1 MQKWSRDVEGE
12 DVEIEYFF
20 IREQLWPVV
29 ILQDVESQDCYTKQE
44 MRGKIETTIWSM
56 DELEENPILQK
67 WSKMAHKSS
76 EVVHWHSD
84 YFDYVTK
91 LLTSYSCKL
100 INTILY
106 LYHTMS
112 EGRESGYTCSSCG
125 ASFSTHEGLVNHNVD
140 IHGAAIGAQL
150 RQSEEIQKQRREE

>member
-56 DELEENPILQK
+56 DELEENPI
-67 WSKMAHKSS
+67 
-76 EVVHWHSD
+76 
-84 YFDYVTK
+84 
-91 LLTSYSCKL
+91 CK
-100 INTILY
+100 ILVQ
-106 LYHTMS
+106 T
-112 EGRESGYTCSSCG
+112 GT
-125 ASFSTHEGLVNHNVD
+125 
-140 IHGAAIGAQL
+140 
-150 RQSEEIQKQRREE
+150 